1 VQQPRRLG
9 RGLDSLLEINAENA
23 NSIDLE
29 KGIRVVNLP
38 IDKVFANP
46 DQPRKEFDD
55 AALEELASSIREKG
69 VIQPILVLERPGN
82 GYMIIAGERRFR
94 ASKLAGKLDIPAII
108 RSYSIEETMEIAL
121 IENLQREDLNPM
133 EEAVAFKSLVDNFG
147 LSQEDIAQKIGKN
160 RSTVANSLRLL
171 KLPQAIQTGIS
182 QNKIS
187 AGHARTLLAVKASA
201 SDQEALYQIILEKG
215 LSVREA
221 EAIAQAIN
229 AGISF
234 DEAIKS
240 VKQGTMDLPLGPV
253 DENTLSEPDIFAL
266 SQGASIKS
274 HGSAEKSVTE
284 RRSPE
289 LWDME
294 EKLILALGT
303 KVQIK
308 GDNKNGKIEIAYFS
322 LDDLERI
329 YDLIAKH

>member
-1 VQQPRRLG
+1 MQQPRRLG
-9 RGLDSLLEINAENA
+9 RGLDSLLEINAEFA
-23 NSIDLE
+23 ASEALE
-29 KGIRVVNLP
+29 KGIRVINLP

-46 DQPRKEFDD
+46 EQPRKDFDD
-55 AALEELASSIREKG
+55 SALEELASSIREKG
-69 VIQPILVLERPGN
+69 VIQPILVLERPN
-82 GYMIIAGERRFR
+82 DSYMIIAGERRFR
-94 ASKLAGKLDIPAII
+94 ASKLAGKQEIPAII

-133 EEAVAFKSLVDNFG
+133 EEAIAYKNLVDTFG

-171 KLPQAIQTGIS
+171 KLPTAIQNGIS

-187 AGHARTLLAVKASA
+187 AGHARTILAVKASE
-201 SDQEALYQIILEKG
+201 SDQEALYQIILDKG

-221 EAIAQAIN
+221 EAIAQAITSGASFAEASN
-229 AGISF
+229 ALTQSAKAMDSG
-234 DEAIKS
+234 
-240 VKQGTMDLPLGPV
+240 KQAVSDTDV
-253 DENTLSEPDIFAL
+253 FAL
-266 SQGASIKS
+266 SQGATIKS
-274 HGSAEKSVTE
+274 HEVGDKKVAEK
-284 RRSPE
+284 RSPE

-308 GDNKNGKIEIAYFS
+308 GDNQTGRIEIAYFS

-329 YDLIAKH
+329 YDLISKR